1 MKLVTSIAMG
11 VVFAAGPWCPVA
23 KAQDT
28 HVGWIDKMDCNG
40 KWRAADRD
48 ASQPLRVKTDL
59 YRFLYPGESVR
70 CDGTGRMTLRI
81 LDNDPKTISRLDGWC
96 KILNEEVLCEK
107 EKSAKPDAKAKPTA
121 DEEALTTFGRPGGR
135 RRGFGSSIFSP
146 AAEST
151 VRADKLVVRWNE
163 IPGASRITLRLTDK
177 YHGLLWEQADVDAG
191 ARQLVSPEARL
202 ALAAYRDKGGASPY
216 SLVLSNGGV
225 AQPDVQFSILRAD
238 EERALDSDL
247 AKCAKKSGL
256 SHFVC
261 RTYAFTHRGMWND
274 AAEEYES
281 ALKLEPASQALSLA
295 ALTGE
300 LNVGNAA
307 RVSELKAMLP
317 AGAKTP
323 E

>member
-11 VVFAAGPWCPVA
+11 AAFAAAAWCPA
-23 KAQDT
+23 ARAQDT
-28 HVGWIDKMDCNG
+28 HVGWIDKMDCSAE
-40 KWRAADRD
+40 WRAADRD
-48 ASQPLRVKTDL
+48 PPQPLRVKTDL

-96 KILNEEVLCEK
+96 KILNEEALCEK
-107 EKSAKPDAKAKPTA
+107 EKSAKPDTKAKPTP

-146 AAEST
+146 ATEST
-151 VRADKLVVRWNE
+151 VRADKLVVRWND
-163 IPGASRITLRLTDK
+163 IPGASRVTLRLTDK

-191 ARQLVSPEARL
+191 ARQLVSPEARV

-216 SLVLSNGGV
+216 SLVLTNGGV
-225 AQPDVQFSILRAD
+225 AQPDVHFSILSAD

-256 SHFVC
+256 SRFVC
-261 RTYAFTHRGMWND
+261 RTRAFTRREMWND

-281 ALKLEPASQALSLA
+281 ALKLEPASQELLLA

-307 RVSELKAMLP
+307 RVSELRAMIP
-317 AGAKTP
+317 AGAKAP
-323 E
+323 D